1 MNTTVHALDLNT
13 SHPHYQEMPAQQAI
27 PLSLD
32 DSAMLRA
39 ADTVGAC
46 DVDESRIVVHA
57 NSHGMAADRF
67 RLLRFR
73 LRPFWES
80 GKLKTLIVTS
90 ALPREGKTTM
100 ALNLATSL
108 SEHGNY
114 SVALVE
120 ADFRH
125 PSLADRLGLTP
136 APGLVKSL
144 ESGTDPFSAIRRV
157 NPFGFYV
164 LPAGESSAHPITLLS
179 SRQFSE
185 TIARLRACVDW
196 VIIDSPPVSPIPD
209 LLAIKSS
216 ADGCLWVVRAGATP
230 REIVDETIQQFGREL
245 VIGIVLNGADVGKSY
260 YPPYYQPDTS
270 KPDRF

>member
-1 MNTTVHALDLNT
+1 MNPTVHDLNLNAN
-13 SHPHYQEMPAQQAI
+13 HPHCQEMPAQQAVLYCVDD
-27 PLSLD
+27 LSI
-32 DSAMLRA
+32 LRA
-39 ADTVGAC
+39 ADTVRAC
-46 DVDESRIVVHA
+46 DVDGSRIVVRA
-57 NSHGMAADRF
+57 TSHGMAADRF

-73 LRPFWES
+73 LRPFWET

-108 SEHGNY
+108 SEHGNH

-136 APGLVKSL
+136 APGLVRSL
-144 ESGTDPFSAIRRV
+144 ESGTDPFLAIRRV
-157 NPFGFYV
+157 SPFGFYV
-164 LPAGESSAHPITLLS
+164 LPAGESSVNPINLLNS
-179 SRQFSE
+179 KQFSE
-185 TIARLRACVDW
+185 TISRLRACVEW

-216 ADGCLWVVRAGATP
+216 ADGCLWVVRAGSTP

-245 VIGIVLNGADVGKSY
+245 VIGIVLNGADSGKSY
-260 YPPYYQPDTS
+260 YPPYYQPES
-270 KPDRF
+270 KKLDR